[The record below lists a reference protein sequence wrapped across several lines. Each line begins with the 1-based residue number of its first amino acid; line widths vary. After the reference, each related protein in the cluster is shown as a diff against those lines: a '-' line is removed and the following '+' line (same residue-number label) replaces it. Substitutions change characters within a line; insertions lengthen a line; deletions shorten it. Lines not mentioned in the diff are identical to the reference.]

1 MILHA
6 TTCNISTIQIT
17 SAILLL
23 HSKTYIYALHS
34 QYYEKLSLEY
44 MIEQIGIVQFVG
56 RI

>member
-1 MILHA
+1 MPQHA
-6 TTCNISTIQIT
+6 TFQQYKLQVQFCCC
-17 SAILLL
+17 ILKL
-23 HSKTYIYALHS
+23 IYALHS